1 MKSLL
6 ERKETWQRGI
16 RHWGSLFLPLGV
28 ITQEQGR
35 EEEEEDEEEGGESLL
50 HSFVRRTL
58 LLLQSSSPHDV
69 TQLKGG
75 CLRALPVLPLGFI
88 RTLLVIIGQCKSTVA
103 FVGKCKCSKF
113 LADCSSRC

>member
-35 EEEEEDEEEGGESLL
+35 VEEEEEEEEDGGELLL
-50 HSFVRRTL
+50 HSFV
-58 LLLQSSSPHDV
+58 
-69 TQLKGG
+69 
-75 CLRALPVLPLGFI
+75 
-88 RTLLVIIGQCKSTVA
+88 
-103 FVGKCKCSKF
+103 
-113 LADCSSRC
+113 

>member
-35 EEEEEDEEEGGESLL
+35 VEEEEEEEDEEEGGESLL

-75 CLRALPVLPLGFI
+75 CLRALPPCAPTGI
-88 RTLLVIIGQCKSTVA
+88 H
-103 FVGKCKCSKF
+103 
-113 LADCSSRC
+113 

>member
-35 EEEEEDEEEGGESLL
+35 VEEEEDEEEGRESLL

-69 TQLKGG
+69 TQLKG
-75 CLRALPVLPLGFI
+75 A
-88 RTLLVIIGQCKSTVA
+88 A
-103 FVGKCKCSKF
+103 
-113 LADCSSRC
+113 

>member
-35 EEEEEDEEEGGESLL
+35 VEEEEDGRESLV
-50 HSFVRRTL
+50 HSFVRRTFFNCCRADL
-58 LLLQSSSPHDV
+58 PHDV

-75 CLRALPVLPLGFI
+75 CLRALPPCAPTGI
-88 RTLLVIIGQCKSTVA
+88 H
-103 FVGKCKCSKF
+103 
-113 LADCSSRC
+113 